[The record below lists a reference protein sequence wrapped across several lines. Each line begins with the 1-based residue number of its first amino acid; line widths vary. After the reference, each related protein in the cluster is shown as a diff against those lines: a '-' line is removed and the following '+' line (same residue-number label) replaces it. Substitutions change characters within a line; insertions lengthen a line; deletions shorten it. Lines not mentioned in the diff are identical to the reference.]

1 MKRFLHVLIN
11 IAVANTSTFFL
22 WSALSFWLYLETHSV
37 LILSIL
43 SGTFMTLVTLSGMFF
58 GTIVDKHR
66 KKEVIAVSSIVALIF
81 LLLAGS
87 VFLFFDRK

>member
-1 MKRFLHVLIN
+1 MKRFLHILIN
-11 IAVANTSTFFL
+11 TAVANTSTFFL

-66 KKEVIAVSSIVALIF
+66 KKKVMGVSSVVAIAL
-81 LLLAGS
+81 LLLAAS
-87 VFLFFDRK
+87 VFLIFD